1 MKKVRQTSQT
11 RLSPDHD
18 GFGSLPDRGTAGFSQ
33 GQIERMVRFF
43 VALILAGF
51 AGAGF
56 AGAESQAQVAT
67 SSPSSSATPQ
77 ATPSV
82 STSASRFES
91 LRKAFEQLSAE
102 QQERILQNFHRWQD
116 LSQDEKEV
124 LRQRERVQRQKLEAS
139 INEAYQ
145 KSGLQLNDE
154 QRAQF
159 RKRYLQERRRLEEQL
174 VHDIQEK
181 RQAGNAAI
189 IEMLKK
195 EFSNQKPQASAA
207 IH

>member
-1 MKKVRQTSQT
+1 
-11 RLSPDHD
+11 
-18 GFGSLPDRGTAGFSQ
+18 
-33 GQIERMVRFF
+33 MVRFF

-51 AGAGF
+51 AVT
-56 AGAESQAQVAT
+56 ESQAQVVST
-67 SSPSSSATPQ
+67 SPSSTAAPQ
-77 ATPSV
+77 TSPSI
-82 STSASRFES
+82 STSAGRFEL
-91 LRKAFEQLSAE
+91 LRKAFEQMSTE
-102 QQERILQNFHRWQD
+102 QQERTIQNFHRWQD

-159 RKRYLQERRRLEEQL
+159 HKRYLQERRRLEEQL
-174 VHDIQEK
+174 VHDMQEK

-195 EFSNQKPQASAA
+195 EFSNPKSPASTAA
-207 IH
+207 H